1 MRTISELAALIA
13 AQAPLD
19 GEHDTIVPRVG
30 LIRSSAE
37 TEPIHTLYEPSC
49 CIVAQG
55 RKQARIGSETYVY
68 DASHYLIVG
77 IDLPAIGAVIE
88 ASARTPYLCLRLEL
102 DRQVIG
108 ELVEARPFEGK
119 AAAGAALS
127 TATPQIVDACV
138 RLLELIDAP
147 EDVETLAPPSG
158 TRASLSAVARTPGRC
173 GAGDR
178 DGRQPATTDRARRG
192 LHQAALPRGLHRG
205 RPRGGRGDECVVLLR
220 ALSRR
225 DGYDGSSVQNA
236 DQASGSTAPDDGR
249 WYDRCRG
256 GVPGRVQQPVSV
268 QPRVRA
274 HSSTLST
281 SRCGPDETAGALRGQ
296 METRVP
302 AEDYI

>member
-13 AQAPLD
+13 AQAPSD

-88 ASARTPYLCLRLEL
+88 ASTRAPYLCLRLEL

-127 TATPQIVDACV
+127 VATPQIVDACV

-147 EDVETLAPPSG
+147 EDVETLAPLLERELLYRLLRGPQGDVLQAIAMGDSRLRRIG
-158 TRASLSAVARTPGRC
+158 RAVDYIRRRYREAFTVEDLAAIAGMSASSFFEHFRAVTGMTALQFRTQIRL
-173 GAGDR
+173 
-178 DGRQPATTDRARRG
+178 QEARRLMMVDG
-192 LHQAALPRGLHRG
+192 MTAAEAGFRVGYNSPSQFSREYARIHQ
-205 RPRGGRGDECVVLLR
+205 
-220 ALSRR
+220 LSPRR
-225 DGYDGSSVQNA
+225 DVGRMKSS
-236 DQASGSTAPDDGR
+236 
-249 WYDRCRG
+249 
-256 GVPGRVQQPVSV
+256 
-268 QPRVRA
+268 
-274 HSSTLST
+274 
-281 SRCGPDETAGALRGQ
+281 AL
-296 METRVP
+296 
-302 AEDYI
+302 

>member
-13 AQAPLD
+13 AQAPSD

-88 ASARTPYLCLRLEL
+88 ASTRAPYLCLRLEL

-127 TATPQIVDACV
+127 VATPQIVDACV

-147 EDVETLAPPSG
+147 EDVDMLAPLLERELLYRLLRGPQGDVLLAIAMGDSRLRRIG
-158 TRASLSAVARTPGRC
+158 RAVDYIRRRYREAFTVEDLAAIAGMSASSFYEHFRAVTGMTALQFRTQIRL
-173 GAGDR
+173 
-178 DGRQPATTDRARRG
+178 QEARRLMMVDG
-192 LHQAALPRGLHRG
+192 MTAAEAGFRVGYNSPSQFSREYARIHQ
-205 RPRGGRGDECVVLLR
+205 
-220 ALSRR
+220 LSPRR
-225 DGYDGSSVQNA
+225 DV
-236 DQASGSTAPDDGR
+236 
-249 WYDRCRG
+249 
-256 GVPGRVQQPVSV
+256 
-268 QPRVRA
+268 
-274 HSSTLST
+274 
-281 SRCGPDETAGALRGQ
+281 GQ
-296 METRVP
+296 MKSS
-302 AEDYI
+302 AL

>member
-13 AQAPLD
+13 ARAPSD

-88 ASARTPYLCLRLEL
+88 ASARAPYLCLRLEL

-108 ELVEARPFEGK
+108 ELVEAPPFEGK

-127 TATPQIVDACV
+127 TATPQIVDALAPLLERERLY
-138 RLLELIDAP
+138 RLLRGPQGDVVQAIAMGDSRLRRIGRAVDYIRRRYREAFAV
-147 EDVETLAPPSG
+147 EDLAAIAGMSASSFYEHF
-158 TRASLSAVARTPGRC
+158 RAVTGMTALQFRTQIRL
-173 GAGDR
+173 
-178 DGRQPATTDRARRG
+178 QEARRLMMVDG
-192 LHQAALPRGLHRG
+192 MTAAEAGFRVGYNSPSQFSREYARVHQ
-205 RPRGGRGDECVVLLR
+205 
-220 ALSRR
+220 LSPRR
-225 DGYDGSSVQNA
+225 DV
-236 DQASGSTAPDDGR
+236 
-249 WYDRCRG
+249 
-256 GVPGRVQQPVSV
+256 
-268 QPRVRA
+268 
-274 HSSTLST
+274 
-281 SRCGPDETAGALRGQ
+281 GQ
-296 METRVP
+296 LKRP
-302 AEDYI
+302 PL

>member
-13 AQAPLD
+13 AQAPSD

-147 EDVETLAPPSG
+147 EDVETLAPLLERELLYRLLRGPQGDVVQAIAMGDSRLRRIG
-158 TRASLSAVARTPGRC
+158 RAVDYIRRHYREAFTVEDLAAVAGMSASAFYEHFRAVRGMTALQFRTQIRL
-173 GAGDR
+173 
-178 DGRQPATTDRARRG
+178 QEARRLMMVDG
-192 LHQAALPRGLHRG
+192 MTAAEAGFRVGYNSPSQFSREYARIHQ
-205 RPRGGRGDECVVLLR
+205 
-220 ALSRR
+220 LSPRR
-225 DGYDGSSVQNA
+225 DV
-236 DQASGSTAPDDGR
+236 
-249 WYDRCRG
+249 
-256 GVPGRVQQPVSV
+256 
-268 QPRVRA
+268 
-274 HSSTLST
+274 
-281 SRCGPDETAGALRGQ
+281 GQ
-296 METRVP
+296 MKRP
-302 AEDYI
+302 AP